1 MINVGFSSLF
11 CFDRKQEQEGAS
23 EEEVQDLKEGE
34 AAPPEEGQGGKE
46 ARRQSQEE
54 EAREGPWNPQRLALQ
69 GTGAQGPRSPPC
81 PCYRGV
87 GAKESRPQ
95 RKGIHSC
102 LPSYCLLFSLLW
114 DWVCLFL
121 S

>member
-46 ARRQSQEE
+46 ARRQSQE